1 MADPDTPIPAANP
14 QLTDAELKALAY
26 FAIGVSSEGSLGP
39 KNVAYRLSF
48 AGTVE
53 DGKMTPVGNSGFTI
67 GTLQT
72 DFGAHPEVATDLVA
86 AYQTWAAKQTPSLAL
101 ADNEKAQTVSDLQR
115 NGKAI
120 NADHNRALD
129 ETIRGNIN
137 KFLASDDGVTFV
149 HDHDRSQVEH
159 LMRTGDGKMDPG
171 GALHQLQQ
179 TDLYKNAGLDD
190 QAKLATI
197 AMKLENQAGKSQYP
211 KIISGIKDGSLTSV
225 DDVVTK
231 VDAMLPNKVKN
242 GKEIPDYIETGV
254 HHALAGTEV
263 FNKLRAAQPGNPLH
277 DAFNAVVADPL
288 RSPVD
293 LKNDAIHPGTR
304 YQYDAI
310 KTLFLQNGQ
319 ASKLVGALDQ
329 DESFGYDLK
338 KKNGKVSA
346 QSSSLFGADNDF
358 VSFDGNGHG
367 TAFVGG
373 KWSSVERGDVKRVG
387 NADQSVDLQV
397 VEGGKTETLLHVPTQ
412 AQMREKQKELENPVP
427 VDSGQGLSS
436 PMGGPDDPNHR
447 NHALLNQIRDGVR
460 RIDEGIGKP
469 YDEVSERL
477 SRAALAACRDNREM
491 YPDKDYPLAS
501 NALDRADHVVM
512 GGNGNL
518 FVVQGD
524 LHDPANKR
532 VAVNVEQ
539 AINTPVGQ
547 SDQKLQ
553 AANLAI
559 GRELE
564 QTRQQEL
571 ARSNIETQTRS
582 GPMVT

>member
-1 MADPDTPIPAANP
+1 MADPDTTTPAAKP

-39 KNVAYRLSF
+39 KNVAYHLSF
-48 AGTVE
+48 AGTIN

-86 AYQTWAAKQTPSLAL
+86 AYQVWAAKQTPSLAL
-101 ADNEKAQTVSDLQR
+101 SESEKAQTISDLQR

-129 ETIRGNIN
+129 GTVHGNIN
-137 KFLASDDGVTFV
+137 KFLASDGGVAFV
-149 HDHDRSQVEH
+149 HDHDRSQVEQ
-159 LMRTGDGKMDPG
+159 LMRTGDGKKNPG

-179 TDLYKNAGLDD
+179 TDLYKNASLDD
-190 QAKLATI
+190 QAKLATVV
-197 AMKLENQAGKSQYP
+197 MKLENQAGKGQYP
-211 KIISGIKDGSLTSV
+211 KIISGIKDGSLTSI
-225 DDVVTK
+225 DDVATK
-231 VDAMLPNKVKN
+231 VDALLPNKMKN
-242 GKEIPDYIETGV
+242 GKEVPDYIETGV

-263 FNKLRAAQPGNPLH
+263 FNKLRGAQPGNPLH
-277 DAFNAVVADPL
+277 DAFNAIVADPL

-293 LKNDAIHPGTR
+293 LKNDTAHPDAR
-304 YQYDAI
+304 HQYDAI

-319 ASKLVGALDQ
+319 APKLVGALDQ
-329 DESFGYDLK
+329 DESFGYNLK
-338 KKNGKVSA
+338 KTNGKISA

-358 VSFDGNGHG
+358 VVFDGNGHG
-367 TAFVGG
+367 TAFISGE
-373 KWSSVERGDVKRVG
+373 WSSLRRDDVKRVG

-397 VEGGKTETLLHVPTQ
+397 TKDGKTETLLHVPTQ
-412 AQMREKQKELENPVP
+412 AQMREKQKAQENPVP
-427 VDSGQGLSS
+427 VDSRQRLSS
-436 PMGGPDDPNHR
+436 STGPNDPNHQ
-447 NHALLNQIRDGVR
+447 NHALLDQIRDGVR

-469 YDEVSERL
+469 YDQASECL

-491 YPDKDYPLAS
+491 YPGKDSSLAS
-501 NALDRADHVVM
+501 NALDRADHVLL

-524 LHDPANKR
+524 LRDPAHKR
-532 VAVNVEQ
+532 VAVNVAQ
-539 AINTPVGQ
+539 AINTPVEL

-571 ARSNIETQTRS
+571 ARTMEPPTRS
-582 GPMVT
+582 DPR